1 MYSWIRIMAL
11 RSDLMSASR
20 LTCWKA
26 SAPVENAQVAQNCKS
41 IRVIHYSGAPGLNAF
56 CVRFKGEHVDVS
68 LIASEKVVVF
78 RLGKQVSWQEA
89 TDSVSM

>member
-1 MYSWIRIMAL
+1 MLEGFCSRGKCAGGAELQEHSRHSLLRGTWAQRIR
-11 RSDLMSASR
+11 
-20 LTCWKA
+20 
-26 SAPVENAQVAQNCKS
+26 
-41 IRVIHYSGAPGLNAF
+41 F

-68 LIASEKVVVF
+68 LIASEGVVVF

>member
-1 MYSWIRIMAL
+1 MPAMYSWIRIVAL

-41 IRVIHYSGAPGLNAF
+41 IRVIHYSGAPGLNASVF
-56 CVRFKGEHVDVS
+56 VS
-68 LIASEKVVVF
+68 GSKANM
-78 RLGKQVSWQEA
+78 
-89 TDSVSM
+89 SMYL